1 MMYAGTMAFA
11 PGLQHKIIEVL
22 TELMVKQIEDY
33 SRNSTGMEFIKVL
46 ARYVENKYAQVYT
59 KGYDIIISWQDV
71 IEYIS
76 RYRIQLEL
84 KPDAYRD
91 HLLSD

>member
-11 PGLQHKIIEVL
+11 PEMKERIVEVL
-22 TELMVKQIEDY
+22 TRLMQEQVDDY
-33 SRNSTGMEFIKVL
+33 SRNSTGMEFIKVI
-46 ARYVENKYAQVYT
+46 ARYVENKYSHIYT
-59 KGYDIIISWQDV
+59 KGYDIILSWQD
-71 IEYIS
+71 ILEYIS

-84 KPDAYRD
+84 APEAYRD